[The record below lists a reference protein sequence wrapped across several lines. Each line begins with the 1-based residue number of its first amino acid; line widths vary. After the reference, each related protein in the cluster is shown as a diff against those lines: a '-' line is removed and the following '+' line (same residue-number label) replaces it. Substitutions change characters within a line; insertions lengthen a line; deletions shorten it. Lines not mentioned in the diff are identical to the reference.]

1 MNDWLE
7 KEQCQQTD
15 RQGLVLLYEKPVQ
28 WLVLFLFN
36 VLVQFVLS

>member
-7 KEQCQQTD
+7 KEQRQKTD
-15 RQGLVLLYEKPVQ
+15 RQGQVLLYEKPVQ